1 MEVVRF
7 GIVGFLLAVLF
18 IGGVS
23 GRWSRLCIS
32 FNCRFRSL
40 VCVLFYNP
48 YYSSTMAVPETK
60 ELKAQWKGDIE
71 LPEYTMKDV
80 AAHNTKTDMWIVIH
94 GQGKSPLREH

>member
-1 MEVVRF
+1 
-7 GIVGFLLAVLF
+7 
-18 IGGVS
+18 
-23 GRWSRLCIS
+23 
-32 FNCRFRSL
+32 
-40 VCVLFYNP
+40 
-48 YYSSTMAVPETK
+48 MAVPETK